1 MTAHV
6 LRLAIGEWSKVRRRW
21 MPWILLGVI
30 LLIVQ
35 IIFWAGYVAFHAEDS
50 SFGTLE
56 PYEYHHSDGP
66 VVITCEDVLDGSDA
80 EKLELIASKVE
91 RESEQN
97 ARAEVAEWRGSCAS
111 YSTPDE
117 IREVLTLPSGVG
129 LLLGGVTLI
138 FVIPV
143 LILAASVMGLEY
155 GLGTLRTTLARGVG
169 RWQFLTGKLV
179 MLMVV
184 VTAWVVLTG
193 VSTGIAS
200 LLAGVIPP
208 AEDGT
213 LISGEWLSTIK
224 IAAKL
229 AFALAPY
236 VALGVFMAVLTQSTA
251 MGMSLSLGYYVM
263 ELLFAPVV
271 GGIADWLADALDV
284 ALLGTNAAEWM
295 STGDRS
301 EVEQALGLVAEQPDT
316 LRAFLVLLA
325 YTVVLV
331 ATALWFFQRRD
342 ITGAR
347 GE

>member
-6 LRLAIGEWSKVRRRW
+6 LRLAIGEWSKVRGRW
-21 MPWILLGVI
+21 MPWILLGVV

-35 IIFWAGYVAFHAEDS
+35 VIFWASYVVFHVGDIGVE
-50 SFGTLE
+50 E
-56 PYEYHHSDGP
+56 PYEYHHSAGS
-66 VVITCEDVLDGSDA
+66 VVITCEDVVDGSDA

-91 RESEQN
+91 GESEQN
-97 ARAEVAEWRGSCAS
+97 ARAEVAEWRGSCAG

-117 IREVLTLPSGVG
+117 VREFLTLPSGVG
-129 LLLGGVTLI
+129 LALGGATLI
-138 FVIPV
+138 LVIPV

-155 GLGTLRTTLARGVG
+155 GLGTLRTTLVRGVG

-184 VTAWVVLTG
+184 VTAWVVVIG
-193 VSTGIAS
+193 VSAGIAS

-271 GGIADWLADALDV
+271 GLIADWLADALDV
-284 ALLGTNAAEWM
+284 ALLGANATEWM
-295 STGDRS
+295 STAS
-301 EVEQALGLVAEQPDT
+301 TTEAQQALGAVVEQPDT

-325 YTVVLV
+325 YTAVLV
-331 ATALWFFQRRD
+331 AAAIWLFQRRD